1 MLIDRNGKY
10 NVYQITTKSQLDVKK
25 IIILIL
31 MIIVIIG
38 LIMIAGNSMEI
49 VTRNKVYKQY
59 EAQLIALKK
68 QEEDRK
74 AEIER
79 ERERIRQEKIPKLTE
94 KRKGKYGKYLSLRNQ
109 ESFFDL

>member
-1 MLIDRNGKY
+1 MLGEGNY
-10 NVYQITTKSQLDVKK
+10 NIYQITTKSRLDTKK

-38 LIMIAGNSMEI
+38 LIMIAQNSIEI
-49 VTRNKVYKQY
+49 VKRHKVYEQY
-59 EAQLIALKK
+59 EAQIIALKK

-79 ERERIRQEKIPKLTE
+79 EQERIRQEKIPKLTE
-94 KRKGKYGKYLSLRNQ
+94 ER
-109 ESFFDL
+109 

>member
-1 MLIDRNGKY
+1 MLGEGNNNI
-10 NVYQITTKSQLDVKK
+10 YQITTKSQLDIKK

-38 LIMIAGNSMEI
+38 LIMIAQNSMEI
-49 VTRNKVYKQY
+49 IARNKVYEQY

-74 AEIER
+74 TEIER
-79 ERERIRQEKIPKLTE
+79 EKERIRQEKIPKLTQ
-94 KRKGKYGKYLSLRNQ
+94 KR
-109 ESFFDL
+109 